1 MKKILFRKDI
11 KQIIFYDT
19 LDILDLNESACFLFG
34 LLCLELSHG
43 EIAQRA
49 SLKFNESFEDS
60 LDNVISFQE
69 QLKDLGITPHRGLVG
84 ELEFMPH
91 TPIVH
96 IIQNCNSPCT
106 MCDCWMTKGK
116 KWHSRNNLFK
126 IHQKLK
132 SLGAIGIMI
141 SGGEPLM
148 HPELEGILLDLKE
161 LGLEIYLNTNGILLK
176 NKMDFLTNLHIDE
189 LVISLDGINAFDYK
203 TIRGTDKFDLVVE
216 NIKLFKEKN
225 PQTRVVTRTTLT
237 KYTLNHLFP
246 FIELAKNI
254 GIDHIGFSPLD
265 VSSESFNRINHNE
278 KRELK
283 LISDLLP
290 SKEEILQIINWIKR
304 SQNSILL
311 SKLEQD
317 GYIAWG
323 PDKIVK
329 CLEFY
334 VNIIDGNERKFNKE
348 VCMFPFFSLL
358 VDYDGSLRGCFY
370 DTSFGNINDFEN
382 IDWDFEMRIK
392 KLESGSKCK
401 TCRGKIFCDVGN
413 LK

>member
-11 KQIIFYDT
+11 QQIIFYDT
-19 LDILDLNESACFLFG
+19 LDILDLNESACFLFE
-34 LLCLELSHG
+34 LLCQELSSN
-43 EIAQRA
+43 EIARRA
-49 SLKFNESFEDS
+49 SVKFNESFEDS
-60 LDNVISFQE
+60 LENVIDFQE
-69 QLKDLGITPHRGLVG
+69 QLKELEITPHRGLVG
-84 ELEFMPH
+84 DQEFMPH

-116 KWHSRNNLFK
+116 KWHSRDSLFK

-132 SLGAIGIMI
+132 SLGAVGIMV

-148 HPELEGILLDLKE
+148 HPELEGILKDLKE

-176 NKMDFLTNLHIDE
+176 NKMEFLTNLNIDE
-189 LVISLDGINAFDYK
+189 LVISLDGINADDYK
-203 TIRGTDKFDLVVE
+203 TIRGTDKFELVVQ
-216 NIKLFKEKN
+216 NVKLFKEKN

-237 KYTLNHLFP
+237 KYSLNNLFP

-265 VSSESFNRINHNE
+265 VSSESFNRSNQNE
-278 KRELK
+278 EREQK
-283 LISDLLP
+283 LIGNLLP
-290 SKEEILQIINWIKR
+290 SKEELQQTIGWLKIDHN
-304 SQNSILL
+304 NNLL
-311 SKLEQD
+311 LRLEEE

-329 CLEFY
+329 CLELY
-334 VNIIDGNERKFNKE
+334 INIIDGNKRKFNKE
-348 VCMFPFFSLL
+348 ACMFPFFSML

-370 DTSFGNINDFEN
+370 DTPFGNINDFEN
-382 IDWDFEMRIK
+382 IDWDFEKRIK
-392 KLESGSKCK
+392 KLESGSKCE

>member
-19 LDILDLNESACFLFG
+19 LDILDLNESACFLFE
-34 LLCLELSHG
+34 LLCLGLSIND
-43 EIAQRA
+43 IAQKA
-49 SLKFNESFEDS
+49 SLKFNESFEES
-60 LDNVISFQE
+60 LENVIDFQE
-69 QLKDLGITPHRGLVG
+69 QLKDLDITPHRSLVG
-84 ELEFMPH
+84 APEFMPH

-116 KWHSRNNLFK
+116 KWHSRESLFK

-132 SLGAIGIMI
+132 SLGTIGIMI

-176 NKMDFLTNLHIDE
+176 NKMEFLTKLNIDE

-203 TIRGTDKFDLVVE
+203 AIRGTDKFDLVVE
-216 NIKLFKEKN
+216 SIKAFKERN

-237 KYTLNHLFP
+237 KYSLKNLFP

-265 VSSESFNRINHNE
+265 VSSESFNRVNQNE
-278 KRELK
+278 QREQK
-283 LISDLLP
+283 LIGELLL
-290 SKEEILQIINWIKR
+290 SKEELIQTIDWLR
-304 SQNSILL
+304 TTENSKLL
-311 SKLEQD
+311 SSLEQE

-323 PDKIVK
+323 PEKIIK
-329 CLEFY
+329 CLELY
-334 VNIIDGNERKFNKE
+334 VNIIDGNKKKFNKE
-348 VCMFPFFSLL
+348 ACMFPFFSML
-358 VDYDGSLRGCFY
+358 VDYDGSVRGCFY
-370 DTSFGNINDFEN
+370 DTPFGNINDFEN
-382 IDWDFEMRIK
+382 IDWNFEKRIK
-392 KLESGSKCK
+392 KLESGSKCE